1 MVKCFCDKCK
11 KEVPR
16 VTRVLE
22 EQWAKDGHGAKLMP
36 FIVAAHDL
44 CDKCNE
50 RFKRLDLD
58 IANYMKLSE
67 EEIDLL
73 EYTFKVGDEVI
84 TSTGEVGIIEDICTC
99 ERCKKRGFYEPRVK
113 TQYGH
118 DIYITDT
125 DKNNGFVNFYK
136 IGNHKFGN
144 LDEEYV
150 VDSIKN
156 TRNRMAEEQQNLAK
170 LMTQLRRVRRL
181 KKLNGGDN
189 T

>member
-22 EQWAKDGHGAKLMP
+22 YSPATDALGIKLMD
-36 FIVAAHDL
+36 VVTAAHDL
-44 CDKCNE
+44 CGKCNE

-58 IANYMKLSE
+58 IADYMKLSE

-99 ERCKKRGFYEPRVK
+99 ERCKVRGFYEPRVK

-125 DKNNGFVNFYK
+125 DKNNGFSNFYK
-136 IGNHKFGN
+136 IGRHKFGN
-144 LDEEYV
+144 LDEEWV
-150 VDSIKN
+150 AECIEN
-156 TRNRMAEEQQNLAK
+156 TRKQILDGQKDLTR
-170 LMTQLRRVRRL
+170 LMLQLDRL
-181 KKLNGGDN
+181 RKIKQANGGDN